1 MAWASL
7 QRPWTR
13 TNRSKAGSTRPIFS
27 RNAEQFA
34 AGISR
39 TGTPRSLAKL
49 ASLMLVMMLDVP
61 KTENLWAVG
70 GAVEVSARGSF
81 WSNDGRV
88 AGCWRTGILGLTTI
102 FELRL
107 QYTIQISDAIVVSIS
122 IYFHIFNILYWN
134 SSILNENSLYKFYA
148 KNKIR
153 INFKNDFKLFRT
165 KQEQPLLLKPR
176 RNFADFPFPP
186 LGIRTRSG
194 SLQTSV
200 AERWGVSISA
210 VRRSVGHTRSRRGA
224 VVIELSLRA
233 GRYEGLRCHDG

>member
-13 TNRSKAGSTRPIFS
+13 TNRSMAGSTRPIFS

-81 WSNDGRV
+81 WSKDGRV

-107 QYTIQISDAIVVSIS
+107 QYTIQISDAIVVR
-122 IYFHIFNILYWN
+122 IYFPILNILYWN
-134 SSILNENSLYKFYA
+134 SSILNENSIYKFDA
-148 KNKIR
+148 KN
-153 INFKNDFKLFRT
+153 T
-165 KQEQPLLLKPR
+165 
-176 RNFADFPFPP
+176 
-186 LGIRTRSG
+186 GID
-194 SLQTSV
+194 
-200 AERWGVSISA
+200 EA
-210 VRRSVGHTRSRRGA
+210 VTPVHPN
-224 VVIELSLRA
+224 E
-233 GRYEGLRCHDG
+233 